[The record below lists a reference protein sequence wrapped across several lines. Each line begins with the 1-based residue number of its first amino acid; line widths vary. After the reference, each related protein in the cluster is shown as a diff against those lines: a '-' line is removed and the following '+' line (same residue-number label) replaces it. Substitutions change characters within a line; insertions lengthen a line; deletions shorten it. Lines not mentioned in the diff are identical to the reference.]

1 MSNSE
6 QVLPVFTAF
15 ERRETRVETVYQN
28 YLIAL
33 EQAGFD
39 GDIDGSYSGRLI
51 AATDNSVYQQL
62 PQAVLYPRTTAA
74 VQQAFS
80 LAQQEVFRS
89 IKFSPR
95 GGGTGTNGQSLTAGI
110 VVDLSR
116 YFNHVYDVDAKART
130 VRCQTGVV
138 KDALNDAVR
147 SHGLFFSP
155 DLSTSNRATIGGMI
169 NTDASGQ
176 GSLVYGK
183 TSDHIL
189 ELTAV
194 LLNGECITTAPKSLA
209 EAERIAAGTT
219 LEAAIYRQAIA
230 TCVGQRAAI
239 EDKFPP
245 LNRFLTGYDLKHC
258 YHPERQEI
266 DISRL
271 LAGSEGTLACIVEAK
286 LNLTLIPRYKVLVNV
301 KYSDFQAALRNAPFL
316 VQARATSVETIDSN
330 VLELARNDIIWHQV
344 AEQLQDVPEQ
354 PMRGI
359 NMVEFTAVDQ
369 AEIKDKVDWLTKTL
383 DNLIAEQPELG
394 VIGYQ
399 VCEDANSIQTI
410 YAMRKK
416 AVGLLGATKGRR
428 KPVAFAEDTAVPP
441 EKLADFIAEFRALLD
456 SYNLHYGMFGHVDAG
471 VLHVRPALD
480 MTDPEDEQLLRQ
492 ISDRVAALTAK
503 YGGLMWGE
511 HGKGY
516 RSEYAPSF
524 FGDTLYK
531 EIQKIKAVF
540 DPDNRLNPGKIC
552 TPWGS
557 NAQLVSVD
565 ATKRGYYDRQI
576 PITVR
581 DDYQAAMNCNGNGLC
596 FNYAAD
602 SAMCPSFKATGDRRN
617 SPKGRATLIREWLRL
632 NAAQQ
637 FDPSGFPQK
646 SRFEILKQVPSAEKF
661 DFNHEV
667 KAAMDSCL
675 ACKACASQCP
685 VKVDVPSFRAKFLA
699 WYYNLYRRPSKDYL
713 VKNVESLGSIMA
725 KWPRLSNLLSH
736 NPLSTWVTRQWFG
749 YLDAPKLSVPSVAAR
764 WQANNWPQLT
774 EQELAELS
782 PDERQHY
789 VVVVQDP
796 FTSFY
801 DAGLLEAFGKIASQ
815 LGFKPVLLAFKGN
828 GKAQHVKGFLNEF
841 SQTVDTVVEQL
852 NQVAAVNLP
861 MVGLDASTVLCLHDE
876 YRDYAKQPLRYNVQ
890 LVQQWLL
897 QVLPKRASAL
907 ATKTPMQT
915 LQLLSHCTEQT
926 AMPKAAKEW
935 QQIFNYWQIPL
946 HVEATGCCGMAGTF
960 GHELENQQVSQ
971 KLYDM
976 SWRSKV
982 EKAEVVT
989 LATGFS
995 CRSQVKRMSTKK
1007 RALHPLQWLAENCT

>member
-1 MSNSE
+1 MSTKD

-15 ERRETRVETVYQN
+15 ERRETRIETTYQG
-28 YLIAL
+28 YLLAL

-62 PQAVLYPRTTAA
+62 PQAVLYPRSTEA
-74 VQQAFS
+74 VQQAFR
-80 LAQQEVFRS
+80 LAQQAHYRA
-89 IKFSPR
+89 IQFSPR

-110 VVDLSR
+110 VIDLSR
-116 YFNHVYDVDAKART
+116 YFNRVFEVDSESQW
-130 VRCQTGVV
+130 VHCQTGVV
-138 KDALNDAVR
+138 KDALNDVVR
-147 SHGLFFSP
+147 EYGLFFSP

-194 LLNGECITTAPKSLA
+194 LINGECITTAPKSLS
-209 EAERIAAGTT
+209 EANQIASGES
-219 LEAAIYRQAIA
+219 LEAQIYRQVIA
-230 TCVGQRAAI
+230 TCVAQREAI
-239 EDKFPP
+239 EAKFPP

-258 YHPERQEI
+258 YDPVSESI

-271 LAGSEGTLACIVEAK
+271 LAGSEGTLACIVEAR
-286 LNLTLIPRYKVLVNV
+286 LNLTPIPKDKVLVNV
-301 KYSDFQAALRNAPFL
+301 KYSDFHAALRNAPFL

-330 VLELARNDIIWHQV
+330 VLDLARNDIIWHQV
-344 AEQLQDVPEQ
+344 SEQLQDVPDK

-359 NMVEFTAVDQ
+359 NMVEFTAVNE
-369 AEIKDKVDWLTKTL
+369 AEISDKVDWLVAAL
-383 DNLIAEQPELG
+383 DDLIATQPEAG

-399 VCEDANSIQTI
+399 VCHDPLSIQRV

-441 EKLADFIAEFRALLD
+441 EHLADFIAEFRELLD
-456 SYNLHYGMFGHVDAG
+456 SYQLHYGMFGHVDAG

-480 MTDPEDEQLLRQ
+480 MTDPDDEKLLRQ
-492 ISDRVAALTAK
+492 VSDKVAALTAK

-516 RSEYAPSF
+516 RSEYAPTF
-524 FGDTLYK
+524 FGDSLYR
-531 EIQKIKAVF
+531 ELQKIKAVF

-552 TPWGS
+552 TPWG
-557 NAQLVSVD
+557 AEAKLVSVD
-565 ATKRGYYDRQI
+565 AIKRGYYDRQI
-576 PITVR
+576 PITLR

-632 NAAQQ
+632 NTEQG
-637 FDPSGFPQK
+637 FSPEGYPSSTRVEFLRQIPN
-646 SRFEILKQVPSAEKF
+646 AEQF

-699 WYYNLYRRPSKDYL
+699 WYYSLYRRPSKDYL
-713 VKNVESLGSIMA
+713 VKNVEPLAKVMA
-725 KWPRLSNLLSH
+725 KLPRLSNALSH
-736 NPLSTWVTRQWFG
+736 NRASQWLTKKWFG
-749 YLDAPKLSVPSVAAR
+749 YVDAPKLSVPSATAR
-764 WQANNWPQLT
+764 WQQRQWPKYTAEQLLKLT
-774 EQELAELS
+774 NEA
-782 PDERQHY
+782 RAAM
-789 VVVVQDP
+789 VVLVQDP

-801 DAGLLEAFGKIASQ
+801 EAELLEAFGRLASQ
-815 LGFKPVLLAFKGN
+815 LGYQPVLLDFVGN
-828 GKAQHVKGFLNEF
+828 GKAQHVKGFLRDF
-841 SQTVDTVVEQL
+841 SNTAERVVKQL
-852 NQVAAVNLP
+852 NQVAKLQLP

-876 YRDYAKQPLRYNVQ
+876 YRDYVQQPISYQVQ
-890 LVQQWLL
+890 LVQDWLL
-897 QVLPKRASAL
+897 TVLPERSA
-907 ATKTPMQT
+907 AIAMRTPQQP
-915 LQLLSHCTEQT
+915 LQLFTHCTEQT
-926 AMPKAAKEW
+926 AKPKAAQQW
-935 QQIFNYWQIPL
+935 QQIFKLWQIPL
-946 HVEATGCCGMAGTF
+946 KVESTGCCGMAGTF
-960 GHELENQQVSQ
+960 GHELDNQSVSK

-976 SWRSKV
+976 SWRDKV
-982 EKAEVVT
+982 EEPESLV

-1007 RALHPLQWLAENCT
+1007 RALHPLQWLADNCY

>member
-1 MSNSE
+1 MSNTQ

-15 ERRETRVETVYQN
+15 ERRESRMETTYQG

-62 PQAVLYPRTTAA
+62 PQAVLYPRSVKAL
-74 VQQAFS
+74 QDAFL
-80 LAQQEVFRS
+80 LAQFDEYRS
-89 IKFSPR
+89 IQFSPR

-116 YFNHVYDVDAKART
+116 YFTNVTEVNATERWVK
-130 VRCQTGVV
+130 CQTGVV

-147 SHGLFFSP
+147 AHGLFFSP

-209 EAERIAAGTT
+209 EAQQIAAGDS

-230 TCVGQRAAI
+230 TCVDNREAI
-239 EDKFPP
+239 EDKFPK

-258 YHPERQEI
+258 YDPEQQTI

-271 LAGSEGTLACIVEAK
+271 LAGSEGTLACIVAAR
-286 LNLTLIPRYKVLVNV
+286 LNLTQIPRHKVLVNV

-316 VQARATSVETIDSN
+316 VKARATSVETIDSN
-330 VLELARNDIIWHQV
+330 VLDLARNDIIWHQV
-344 AEQLQDVPEQ
+344 AEQLQEVPSH

-359 NMVEFTAVDQ
+359 NMVEFTAVDE
-369 AEIKDKVDWLTKTL
+369 AEISDKVDWLTHTL
-383 DNLIAEQPELG
+383 DELIAREPELG
-394 VIGYQ
+394 IIGYQ
-399 VCEDANSIQTI
+399 VCRDSASIQTI

-441 EKLADFIAEFRALLD
+441 EHLADFIAEFRTILD
-456 SYNLHYGMFGHVDAG
+456 SYELHYGMFGHVDAG

-480 MTDPEDEQLLRQ
+480 MTNPADEILLRQ

-524 FGDTLYK
+524 FGDALYQ

-557 NAQLVSVD
+557 SAQLVSVD
-565 ATKRGYYDRQI
+565 AVKRGYFDRQI
-576 PITVR
+576 PIQVR

-596 FNYAAD
+596 FNYDAD
-602 SAMCPSFKATGDRRN
+602 SAMCPSYKATGDRRN

-632 NAAQQ
+632 NSLREFSPVGYPKQN
-637 FDPSGFPQK
+637 
-646 SRFEILKQVPSAEKF
+646 RFELVKQVPSAETF

-699 WYYNLYRRPSKDYL
+699 WYYELYRRPSKDFL
-713 VKNVESLGSIMA
+713 VKNVESLGSLMA
-725 KWPRLSNLLSH
+725 KWPRLSNLVSH
-736 NPLSTWVTRQWFG
+736 NALSIWLTKKWFG
-749 YLDAPKLSVPSVAAR
+749 YVDAPKLSVPSAAQR
-764 WQANNWPQLT
+764 WQAQSWPRMNEHQL
-774 EQELAELS
+774 AALS
-782 PDERQHY
+782 EHERESH
-789 VVVVQDP
+789 VVIVQDP

-801 DAGLLEAFGKIASQ
+801 EAELLEAFGTLAHK
-815 LGFKPVLLAFKGN
+815 LGFKPVLLDFKGN
-828 GKAQHVKGFLNEF
+828 GKAQHVKGFLNDF
-841 SQTVDTVVEQL
+841 SRTVETVVQQL
-852 NQVAAVNLP
+852 NKVAQLQLP

-876 YRDYAKQPLRYNVQ
+876 YREYTSQPINYQVQ
-890 LVQQWLL
+890 LVQEWLGEVAPERL
-897 QVLPKRASAL
+897 SAL
-907 ATKTPMQT
+907 RIQVPAQP
-915 LQLLSHCTEQT
+915 LQLMSHCTEQT
-926 AMPKAAKEW
+926 AMPKAASQW
-935 QQIFNYWQIPL
+935 QQLFNVWGISLQTQ
-946 HVEATGCCGMAGTF
+946 ASGCCGMAGTF
-960 GHELENQQVSQ
+960 GHEVANQEVSR

-976 SWRSKV
+976 SWREKV
-982 EKAEVVT
+982 EKPAVTT

-995 CRSQVKRMSTKK
+995 CRSQVHRMSTKK
-1007 RALHPLQWLAENCT
+1007 RALHPLQWLAENCA